1 MAKTVLVVDD
11 NDDLREMLETFLEI
25 DGWQVFTAASGQ
37 EGILKAEKE
46 RPNLI
51 LLDVMM
57 PKMDGITMF
66 KHLQANAL
74 TKNIPAIFVSAHIFS
89 QEITQYT
96 EMGIAGVITKPFT
109 LEELLFQI
117 NKILN
122 LVLN

>member
-37 EGILKAEKE
+37 EGIFKAEKE

-74 TKNIPAIFVSAHIFS
+74 TKNIPTIFVSAHIFS